1 MDARNRWNSVKI
13 RLEPENVLDRFA
25 VAVEKEVQIV
35 GHLNKENSGRLVK
48 VSVFFLDL
56 AKM

>member
-1 MDARNRWNSVKI
+1 MNERWKSVKI
-13 RLEPENVLDRFA
+13 CLERENVLDRFA

-48 VSVFFLDL
+48 VSVFF
-56 AKM
+56 